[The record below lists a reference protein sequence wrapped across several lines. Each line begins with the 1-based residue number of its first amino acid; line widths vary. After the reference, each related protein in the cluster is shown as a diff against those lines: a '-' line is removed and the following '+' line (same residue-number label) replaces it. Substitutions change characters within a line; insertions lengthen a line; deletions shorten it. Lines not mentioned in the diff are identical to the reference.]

1 MNAVQYLTDA
11 KGVKTSVVISID
23 DWKNLSNFMDE
34 VKELEQIVK
43 SVQSGLTQ
51 AKKIE
56 AGELPTPSQTTEE
69 FLNEL

>member
-11 KGVKTSVVISID
+11 QGVKTSVVISID
-23 DWKNLSNFMDE
+23 DWKTLSSYMNE

-43 SVQSGLTQ
+43 SVQSGLAQ

-56 AGELPTPSQTTEE
+56 AGKLPLPSQTTEE